1 MGSSFLREVGQTSI
15 LRAVLSILLS
25 MMVELVSGLAQRPAQ
40 RVSRQRFSALAHLV
54 RLGRM
59 LACPHLEEQ
68 RPSH

>member
-40 RVSRQRFSALAHLV
+40 RVSRQRFSALAHLA
-54 RLGRM
+54 RFALI
-59 LACPHLEEQ
+59 A
-68 RPSH
+68 